1 MSNFETA
8 INSLNIENR
17 FDKVMNK
24 LGLSSP
30 CVERIS
36 VPEAAHTTTERAKD
50 VKPKASPELN
60 LKK

>member
-1 MSNFETA
+1 MSNFESA
-8 INSLNIENR
+8 INSLDIENR

-30 CVERIS
+30 SVERIT
-36 VPEAAHTTTERAKD
+36 VPEAAHSTSARAND
-50 VKPKASPELN
+50 VKRNATSEMN

>member
-1 MSNFETA
+1 MSNFESA

-24 LGLSSP
+24 LGLTSP
-30 CVERIS
+30 SVERIS
-36 VPEAAHTTTERAKD
+36 VPEAAQRTTERTKD
-50 VKPKASPELN
+50 VKRSAPEIN

>member
-1 MSNFETA
+1 MSNFEDA

-24 LGLSSP
+24 LNLSSAT
-30 CVERIS
+30 ERIS
-36 VPEAAHTTTERAKD
+36 VPEAAHSTSARTKD
-50 VKPKASPELN
+50 IKKAAAPDLN

>member
-1 MSNFETA
+1 MSNFETE

-30 CVERIS
+30 SVERIS
-36 VPEAAHTTTERAKD
+36 VPEAAHSSAERAKD
-50 VKPKASPELN
+50 IKAKASPDLN